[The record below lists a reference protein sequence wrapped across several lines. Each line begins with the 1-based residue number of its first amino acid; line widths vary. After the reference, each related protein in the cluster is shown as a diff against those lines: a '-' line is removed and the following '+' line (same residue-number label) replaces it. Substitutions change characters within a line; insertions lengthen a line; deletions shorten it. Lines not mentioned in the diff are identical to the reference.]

1 MAVESVADLRAVRRV
16 DLVLD
21 RNADPRDFDGVPG
34 AHDVTVTGA
43 RVSLAFDGELGTLLD
58 SLTDYRIVDMTAHD
72 ADLEEVFLA
81 YYREQS

>member
-1 MAVESVADLRAVRRV
+1 M
-16 DLVLD
+16 
-21 RNADPRDFDGVPG
+21 PIP
-34 AHDVTVTGA
+34 VTGA

-58 SLTDYRIVDMTAHD
+58 SLADYRIVDMTAHD